1 MTNQEAFDKM
11 MEHLR
16 SLKERSFDESQNVC
30 VYKGSKCAVG
40 AIMTDEELKEYG
52 GYEGGVLDLLG
63 SMKKSNLHDINIAL
77 LSDMQY
83 LHDDE
88 DNWSDEGF
96 DEENKAKYIANRHG
110 LTYTKP

>member
-16 SLKERSFDESQNVC
+16 SLKERSLNADGFCAYN
-30 VYKGSKCAVG
+30 GSKCAVG
-40 AIMTDEELKEYG
+40 ALMTDEELKEYG

-77 LSDMQY
+77 LFEMQD
-83 LHDDE
+83 LHDRE
-88 DNWSDEGF
+88 TSWYAQGF
-96 DEENKAKYIANRHG
+96 IAEKEAKRIANRHG